1 MNLGNSSYRA
11 VSVLILANLF
21 PILGLIFWHWTVADI
36 IKYFWLENVAI
47 GLINVFKLALAK
59 PEATH
64 FEKLFLIPFFIVHFG
79 GFTFGHAMAIQA
91 LFNIDLTPSL
101 YLLAMLGILLFS
113 HFVSFIDNFVMKK
126 EYLKTS
132 TSQQMMQPYARIV
145 VVHLTIIF
153 GGMLTMIFGTQLSAL
168 AVLILVK
175 TAVDLGMHLKE
186 HANVGIEN
194 KTTVAL
200 RNLFRPQKSNTG
212 L

>member
-1 MNLGNSSYRA
+1 MNNVNFGNSSYRA
-11 VSVLILANLF
+11 LSALVIANLF
-21 PILGLIFWHWTVADI
+21 PILGLIFWHWTVGDI

-79 GFTFGHAMAIQA
+79 GFSFGHAMAIQA
-91 LFNIDLTPSL
+91 LFNIDLTPNL
-101 YLLAMLGILLFS
+101 FLLAQLGILFFS
-113 HFVSFIDNFVMKK
+113 HFVSFIDNFVLKK
-126 EYLKTS
+126 EYLKVT
-132 TSQQMMQPYARIV
+132 TGQQMIQPYSRII

-186 HANVGIEN
+186 HASVGAEN
-194 KTTVAL
+194 KTSTAL
-200 RNLFRPQKSNTG
+200 RNLFKAQKS
-212 L
+212 